1 MALSNTNTNVP
12 VDAILDDVVIY
23 VESHDPNSNWKMVF
37 GTYGKHGPGGYT
49 IGDIMYGYTAVLSR
63 YVESDKD
70 VEFKGVF
77 ERDSTAMKNGIPKL
91 TDEPA
96 EDAREVLLTKD
107 KIREGPPDIG
117 DSYVVSS
124 WARVCDLL
132 PGASLV
138 GPTSRGN
145 YWPTVNLTAAYVSQ
159 ELAAKY
165 DDEAL
170 AKHKSSFID
179 HNEVKSTS
187 KWMLLDTTPEPSDD
201 GWLDDMCA
209 ELDTMI
215 AVCREL
221 DDDDRNMDAI
231 YAELDA
237 VADPARLDDEAEEFA
252 LEAELADDD
261 RNMDTIFAELDAVAD
276 PARLDDEAEEF
287 ALEAELADD
296 DRNMDAI
303 FAELDAVADPARLD
317 DEAEEFALEAEL
329 AAAKHVTHPHEMAY
343 DAYLWELRRPKS
355 PSDPFSLFIP
365 RVFPNITKERI
376 IAIFRALDFPVI
388 ERIDFLLKNG
398 TNKKTGAPQPYN
410 CVYVHFY
417 GASGNHKR
425 VIDDIWKLIRGE
437 TLKIMYDEPW
447 YWLVSLST
455 AEKPPADPHVAPRPN
470 IPNYIR
476 TLCCSKKG
484 LLNMK
489 PRPPLVCHA

>member
-49 IGDIMYGYTAVLSR
+49 IGDIMYGYTAALSR
-63 YVESDKD
+63 YVESAKD

-145 YWPTVNLTAAYVSQ
+145 YWPTVNLTAAYVSR

-187 KWMLLDTTPEPSDD
+187 RWMLLDTTPEPADD

-209 ELDTMI
+209 ELD
-215 AVCREL
+215 
-221 DDDDRNMDAI
+221 DDDRNMDA
-231 YAELDA
+231 
-237 VADPARLDDEAEEFA
+237 
-252 LEAELADDD
+252 
-261 RNMDTIFAELDAVAD
+261 IFAELDAVAD

-303 FAELDAVADPARLD
+303 FAELDAMADPARLD
-317 DEAEEFALEAEL
+317 DEAEEFALKTEL

-376 IAIFRALDFPVI
+376 IAIFRGLDFPVI

-398 TNKKTGAPQPYN
+398 TNKKTGATQPYN

>member
-23 VESHDPNSNWKMVF
+23 VESHDPDSNWKMVF

-49 IGDIMYGYTAVLSR
+49 IGDIMYGYTAALNR

-96 EDAREVLLTKD
+96 EDAWEVLLTKD

-117 DSYVVSS
+117 DSYVLSS
-124 WARVCDLL
+124 WTRVCDLL

-145 YWPTVNLTAAYVSQ
+145 YWPTVNLTAAYVSR
-159 ELAAKY
+159 ELATKY

-252 LEAELADDD
+252 LEAELA
-261 RNMDTIFAELDAVAD
+261 
-276 PARLDDEAEEF
+276 
-287 ALEAELADD
+287 
-296 DRNMDAI
+296 
-303 FAELDAVADPARLD
+303 
-317 DEAEEFALEAEL
+317 
-329 AAAKHVTHPHEMAY
+329 AAKHMTHPHEMAY

-376 IAIFRALDFPVI
+376 IAIFHALDFPVI
-388 ERIDFLLKNG
+388 ERVDFLLKNG

-437 TLKIMYDEPW
+437 TLKIVYDEPW